1 MHHTT
6 LTSLFSSVLLLGGLA
21 AAVPLANNANEA
33 PVFITTTKVIT
44 SVVTLDP
51 PKPTT
56 TTTLSTVT
64 PTKPCT
70 TDVTVC
76 WDGINECGMMYGGCF
91 PDCRP
96 WPTFTPPPCP
106 TSKPSVITSVT
117 TLPILTVPHH

>member
-1 MHHTT
+1 MHHTA

-33 PVFITTTKVIT
+33 PVFSTTTKVIT

-76 WDGINECGMMYGGCF
+76 WDGINECGIMYGGCF